1 MPFERDFQKGR
12 DDLFYG
18 LGVDHIL
25 KLRNKTKENWKET
38 DFVEQDNWQTELN
51 LVYWQVGLLVKVRMM
66 SMRTTCYYVL
76 EDFSK
81 YNRNSFY
88 YIYCP
93 SF

>member
-38 DFVEQDNWQTELN
+38 DFVEQDN
-51 LVYWQVGLLVKVRMM
+51 
-66 SMRTTCYYVL
+66 
-76 EDFSK
+76 
-81 YNRNSFY
+81 
-88 YIYCP
+88 
-93 SF
+93 